1 MRYIIISMIFGAGL
15 ISACTK
21 TEDPG
26 TTTAVKVANEW
37 WVNNKKGDDIMKF
50 VTYNTASNPDSIWI
64 NSLDAYSKKDTL
76 YGIKCK
82 MKVDLSTL
90 TFSTQNVKN
99 LAPAGVGTITISN
112 GIILPKV
119 GHSRAGNPT
128 DSIYLEV
135 QYSNEP
141 GKTYI
146 ISGHART
153 MFEEDEY

>member
-1 MRYIIISMIFGAGL
+1 MRYIIFSMIFGAGL

-37 WVNNKKGDDIMKF
+37 WVNNKAGDDVMKIT
-50 VTYNTASNPDSIWI
+50 TYNTESNPDSIWI
-64 NSLDAYSKKDTL
+64 NSLDTIGVEYR
-76 YGIKCK
+76 IKCK
-82 MKVDLSTL
+82 IKVDLNSL
-90 TFSTQNVKN
+90 TFSTQNQRN
-99 LAPAGVGTITISN
+99 LSLHKTNTLTITN

-128 DSIYLEV
+128 DSIYLEL
-135 QYSNEP
+135 QYSDEP
-141 GKTYI
+141 GKTYK